1 MTDNA
6 QNHITI
12 LGVETSCDDTC
23 ASLAR
28 ATPIH
33 GLEIKSASDLAK
45 INFKILSNIISSQV
59 KLHKKYGGVFP
70 SLAKREHQKNLPA
83 VISQAIKKSKIKTK
97 KQKESK
103 EDLNRKIEDLK
114 ILFGR
119 EDDFF
124 KTALKFLKNSARPQ
138 IDLLA
143 LTIGPGLE
151 PSLWQGINF
160 TRAMA
165 MWWDIPIV
173 PVNHIEGHI
182 LANFID
188 QKDKN
193 NDDELFPAVCLVVSG
208 GHTQLILMEGIG
220 RYKTLGESRDDAAGE
235 CLDKTARI
243 LGLDYPGGPAIAKL
257 AEELKHQ
264 KDELK
269 IKLPRPMMFTK
280 DYDFSFSGLK
290 TATLYS
296 FKKQPADIQR
306 SKNYIRAMAFE
317 IQEAVIDILVY
328 KTLKAARNFQ
338 ARSIIAGGG
347 VTANQKLKE
356 RFQSEI
362 AKLYTQPRFLAP
374 DKIFSTDNASMI
386 AMAAFFNLDKQTD
399 WKEIQANANLRIK

>member
-1 MTDNA
+1 
-6 QNHITI
+6 
-12 LGVETSCDDTC
+12 
-23 ASLAR
+23 
-28 ATPIH
+28 
-33 GLEIKSASDLAK
+33 
-45 INFKILSNIISSQV
+45 
-59 KLHKKYGGVFP
+59 
-70 SLAKREHQKNLPA
+70 
-83 VISQAIKKSKIKTK
+83 
-97 KQKESK
+97 
-103 EDLNRKIEDLK
+103 
-114 ILFGR
+114 
-119 EDDFF
+119 
-124 KTALKFLKNSARPQ
+124 
-138 IDLLA
+138 
-143 LTIGPGLE
+143 
-151 PSLWQGINF
+151 
-160 TRAMA
+160 
-165 MWWDIPIV
+165 
-173 PVNHIEGHI
+173 
-182 LANFID
+182 
-188 QKDKN
+188 
-193 NDDELFPAVCLVVSG
+193 
-208 GHTQLILMEGIG
+208 
-220 RYKTLGESRDDAAGE
+220 
-235 CLDKTARI
+235 
-243 LGLDYPGGPAIAKL
+243 L
-257 AEELKHQ
+257 AEELKYQ